1 MFKKK
6 KEKNEESKVIEEE
19 TFLSAKE
26 KEFKKEKKG
35 FLKRKNRKDTKQEQ
49 NNELKEDKVIFEDFD
64 EEVVQ
69 DEPKKDGKKEVE
81 KVIERDLEL
90 NPIKGVRFWL
100 FLLACALLLV
110 VGLWII
116 FDKTMGTKI
125 SLGFTGVAILLFGL
139 IRIVPLVKS
148 VKSTKAKWVSLLEI
162 FVDLLIGGAVFA
174 VAILFEKN
182 GESNLTKFVNNN
194 YKYILGIVF
203 YLKAVFYFVN
213 TSLLKEET
221 TKFEFWVH
229 ILVISVACLIFAL
242 NFDATKLG
250 YVIAALCLL
259 CALFLGYESGSNYF
273 NYRKKNPKL
282 KENKKHKNKEK
293 ENKIILPKNEN
304 DENNIYLS

>member
-6 KEKNEESKVIEEE
+6 KDKKEIEETIIEEE
-19 TFLSAKE
+19 TFLSSKE
-26 KEFKKEKKG
+26 KELKKDKKSLFKK
-35 FLKRKNRKDTKQEQ
+35 KNKKQEL
-49 NNELKEDKVIFEDFD
+49 NNETKEDKVILEEFE
-64 EEVVQ
+64 EEK
-69 DEPKKDGKKEVE
+69 PKEEKKEI
-81 KVIERDLEL
+81 KVERDLEL
-90 NPIKGVRFWL
+90 NPIKGVRLWL
-100 FLLACALLLV
+100 FLIACALLIV

-139 IRIVPLVKS
+139 IRIVPLIRS

-162 FVDLLIGGAVFA
+162 LIDLLIGGAVFT

-182 GESNLTKFVNNN
+182 GESALTKFVNTN

-203 YLKAVFYFVN
+203 YLKAVFYFIN

-221 TKFEFWVH
+221 SKFEFWVH

-273 NYRKKNPKL
+273 NYRKQNPKL
-282 KENKKHKNKEK
+282 KEKKKDKHK
-293 ENKIILPKNEN
+293 ENKDELILPKQE
-304 DENNIYLS
+304 DEQDNIYLS